1 MFSTWETFAK
11 KRYEKGREDER
22 KVQAKRIVELEK
34 RNAELKKQIQD
45 LTDNN
50 RTKVIEER

>member
-1 MFSTWETFAK
+1 MLFSTWETFAK

-45 LTDNN
+45 LTNN
-50 RTKVIEER
+50 NGTIC